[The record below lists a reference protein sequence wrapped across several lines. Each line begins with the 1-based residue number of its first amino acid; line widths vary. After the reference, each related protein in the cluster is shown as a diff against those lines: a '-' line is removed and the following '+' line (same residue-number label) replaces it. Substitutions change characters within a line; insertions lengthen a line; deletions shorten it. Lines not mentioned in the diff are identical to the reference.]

1 MKPNKIRNIIKHYKK
16 LREENPD
23 TWIEHCKNQE
33 KLDDAIVYAAL
44 AENHLGKRNN
54 HQKRRKKLNLE
65 KFAANLVDIKPEI
78 QKAKSFDELL
88 LIIENCKIKGIG
100 PLTCYDTAQRIGAKI
115 KLFPEH
121 IYLHAG
127 TKTGAEKLLGK
138 RLNLKFINITD
149 LPNPF
154 QNENLTNAEIE
165 DILCIYKDRF

>member
-1 MKPNKIRNIIKHYKK
+1 M
-16 LREENPD
+16 REENPD